1 MQKKDPNFKDM
12 KEETVWSMEKFNDY
26 FNEKIA
32 PKAEVEQDW
41 VKITMTVG
49 IIDLNSS
56 IKV

>member
-1 MQKKDPNFKDM
+1 M